1 MAIETW
7 QVDPVH
13 SCIHFS
19 VPHCMV
25 SKIHG
30 RFTKWSGTIQLDD
43 QAPAS
48 SSVEIHIDASSID
61 TNEPNRDGHLKGT
74 DLFNVAQYPEITFKS
89 TKVES
94 SGKDQYKVTGDFTL
108 KGVSK
113 PVVLEVDHGGSVKD
127 PWGNSRG
134 GFSVKGSIDRKDFG
148 LTFNMPLEGGGFVLG
163 DKVDFSIDV
172 EAVKAAAQA
181 A

>member
-1 MAIETW
+1 MAIDTW

-19 VPHCMV
+19 VTHCMV

-30 RFTKWSGTIQLDD
+30 RFTKWSGAIQLDE
-43 QAPAS
+43 ASPAS
-48 SSVEIHIDASSID
+48 SSVEIQIDAASID
-61 TNEPNRDGHLKGT
+61 TNEPNRDGHLKGA
-74 DLFNVAQYPEITFKS
+74 DLFNVAQYPEIT
-89 TKVES
+89 
-94 SGKDQYKVTGDFTL
+94 GDFAL
-108 KGVSK
+108 RGVTK
-113 PVVLEVDHGGSVKD
+113 PVVLEVEHGGNVKD

-134 GFSVKGSIDRKDFG
+134 GFSVKGSIDRKEFG

-163 DKVDFSIDV
+163 DKVDFSIDM